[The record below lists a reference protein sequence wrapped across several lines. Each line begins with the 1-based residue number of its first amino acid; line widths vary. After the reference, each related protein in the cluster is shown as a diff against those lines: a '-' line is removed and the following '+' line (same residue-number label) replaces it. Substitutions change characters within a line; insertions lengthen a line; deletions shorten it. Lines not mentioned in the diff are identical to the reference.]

1 MSVLERSLATDQS
14 DVLMSEQTLDTST
27 QLLHDSIL
35 ACSHSLEVKAIR
47 KACHSE
53 GFSFPESVKN
63 LGILAEC
70 LCRDTSLIETCT
82 SHRPGFDQHSLHSPL
97 RSNQSSL
104 ITARSRTYYNY
115 FHIDIK

>member
-1 MSVLERSLATDQS
+1 
-14 DVLMSEQTLDTST
+14 MSEQPLDTST

-35 ACSHSLEVKAIR
+35 ACRHSLEVKAIR

-53 GFSFPESVKN
+53 RLSLPEPVKN
-63 LGILAEC
+63 LCILAES
-70 LCRDTSLIETCT
+70 LCRDTSLIQTCT
-82 SHRPGFDQHSLHSPL
+82 AHRPGFDQHNLHSPL

-104 ITARSRTYYNY
+104 ISTRSCTYYNY